1 MKIQYKIILVILLI
15 VLSIYA
21 YFKYT
26 TPVVKVTNKADVGLS
41 LCNKD
46 YSNRFIETQN
56 LKRNK
61 LSNDTILLRKTT
73 VDGVSLSVFNGCNNK
88 EALLYSGFNLENNLY
103 FVVNNKFI
111 ISPTNNSQYTDEYKD
126 LYYLNL
132 YNSNN
137 YGQYQKYDLHLNTNE
152 TLLHYNRL
160 CGEGCDTETR
170 VFSATTTTD
179 GISFDIFDKN
189 KSDNFT
195 VPDTDTKMIVKA
207 NKYLRTVKIQAKD
220 FNTKLNLYK

>member
-1 MKIQYKIILVILLI
+1 MKTQYKIILVILLI
-15 VLSIYA
+15 VLSIYG

-26 TPVVKVTNKADVGLS
+26 TPVGKVTHKTDVGLS

-46 YSNRFIETQN
+46 YSNSFTETQN
-56 LKRNK
+56 LKRDK
-61 LSNDTILLRKTT
+61 ISNDTILLRKTT
-73 VDGVSLSVFNGCNNK
+73 VDGVSLSVFNGCSNK
-88 EALLYSGFNLENNLY
+88 ETLLYSGFNLENNLY

-111 ISPTNNSQYTDEYKD
+111 ISSTNNSQYADDYKD

-132 YNSNN
+132 NSNN
-137 YGQYQKYDLHLNTNE
+137 YGQYQKYDLNLSANE

-170 VFSATTTTD
+170 VFSATTTID

-195 VPDTDTKMIVKA
+195 VPGTDTKMIVKA

-220 FNTKLNLYK
+220 LI